1 MTNILIVDDEV
12 VFAGAVQRKLQR
24 DGYECKIVNTLLDAH
39 QILDTKQNDK
49 DKFWPDLIL
58 LDMRLPDG
66 DGTNLLENVDK
77 KIPVIVITAY
87 GDIES
92 AVSAMRLGASD
103 YLTKPLDLKELGL
116 VISKVLN
123 NEEIRNQ
130 LSLAKERDKRLASKP
145 ILIGNSPAMEGVRNT
160 IKRIAAIDTPS
171 PPNVL
176 ILGETGSGKDLLASL
191 IHIESG
197 NLGRPFVQVDCP
209 ALNHEQIEAQ
219 LFGEIVSDNAS
230 KSNQTRGLIETAED
244 GTLFLNEIAEIPL
257 VLQSK
262 LLHVIEHRTI
272 QALGSNKQNTVEA
285 RFIASS
291 NRPLASMVRDGNFRG
306 DLFYRLNV
314 LTVEIPPLRDRK
326 EDIPILV
333 SHFSQQTSRRYGYPD
348 IELDETALEAM
359 HQYHWPGNVR
369 ELRYLVERSV
379 LLQSSS
385 TISAEDLGLFDG
397 LKAEAPVN
405 PTPDPTTSNLTL
417 ISAERNMIE
426 KALTQ
431 NKGNISKAARS
442 LGITRM
448 TLRYRMGKHRIAKQ

>member
-160 IKRIAAIDTPS
+160 IQRIAAIDTPS

-272 QALGSNKQNTVEA
+272 QALGSNKQNTVDA

-385 TISAEDLGLFDG
+385 MISAEDLGLFDG

>member
-160 IKRIAAIDTPS
+160 IQRIAAIDTPS

-197 NLGRPFVQVDCP
+197 NSGRPFVQVDCP

-219 LFGEIVSDNAS
+219 LFGEIRSDNAS
-230 KSNQTRGLIETAED
+230 KSNQTRGFIETAED

-272 QALGSNKQNTVEA
+272 QALGSNKQNTVDA